1 MIFQP
6 FLQDKKPY
14 LKLLYFLLTVICCV
28 FLINIFGM
36 VLAVPFFGKSFMDS
50 LSVLNDYSDS
60 IVIVKL
66 KYLQVVNQFALFIVP
81 VLIFALFADNS
92 VARYLKL
99 NRKIKVLP
107 LLFAVCIIFAGL
119 PLINWLSEINRNM
132 SLSERYSWLE
142 QWMRDSENQASDIT
156 DAFLRSAGYGD
167 LLINFLVIAI
177 LPALGEEF
185 FFRGVLQR
193 LFSEWFKNAHA
204 GIIITALLFS
214 AFHMQFF
221 GFLPRFLLGMF
232 LGYLFYWS
240 GTLWLPI
247 IVHFL
252 NNGLAV
258 AVAFL
263 SARGIFDISYE
274 TFGSSNNWYVILGS
288 GFVVSVMIVLLN
300 KTGRRNSVGEIHEI
314 PRQ

>member
-14 LKLLYFLLTVICCV
+14 LKLLYFLIIVISCL
-28 FLINIFGM
+28 FFINILGM
-36 VLAVPFFGKSFMDS
+36 LLGVPFFGKSFVESMS
-50 LSVLNDYSDS
+50 GLNDYTDPV
-60 IVIVKL
+60 VIAKL
-66 KYLQVVNQFALFIVP
+66 KYLQVVNQLALFIVP
-81 VLIFALFADNS
+81 ALIFALFADNS
-92 VARYLKL
+92 VPGYLKL
-99 NRKIKVLP
+99 NRRIKALP

-119 PLINWLSEINRNM
+119 PLINWLSELNKNL
-132 SLSERYSWLE
+132 SLSEKYSWLE
-142 QWMRDSENQASDIT
+142 QWMRDSETQASDIT
-156 DAFLRSAGYGD
+156 TAFLSSTSYGG

-214 AFHMQFF
+214 TFHFQFF

-263 SARGIFDISYE
+263 AAKGTANVSYE
-274 TFGSSNNWYVILGS
+274 TFGSSDNILVILSS
-288 GFVVSVMIVLLN
+288 GIIVAGMAFALY
-300 KTGRRNSVGEIHEI
+300 KTRRSKNELQQPEA
-314 PRQ
+314 